1 MSQNPHKH
9 TNKLINESSP
19 YLLQHAHNPVNWH
32 PWNEETLAKAKKE
45 NKILIISIGYSAC
58 HWCHVMEH
66 ESFEDEEVA
75 TLMNDHFLPVKVDR
89 EERPDVDDIY
99 MTACNLVTGRGG
111 WPLNAFALSDGRPV
125 WAGTY
130 FPKERWI
137 DILNQFIELKSSN
150 PEKLEDSA
158 QRLTSGIQ
166 SVGEMSLVEI
176 PSEFSSK
183 PFHGSIKKMN
193 QQIDQE
199 KGGRQGAPKFPMP
212 NNYELL
218 LKYAHIFKDEDILNS
233 VTLTLD
239 QMALGGI
246 YDHVGG
252 GFARYSVDSE
262 WKVPHFEKML
272 YDNGQLIGLYSMAY
286 RLTKKELYKNVVH
299 QSLEFIQR
307 EMTSEEGGFYSSLD
321 ADSEGEEGKFYVWT
335 ESELEETLLDDE
347 LIKIAKTY
355 YSTSEVGNWEYSN
368 ILHVTKS
375 KDQILAEL
383 ELTKPQL
390 QEKLDIINSRLLE
403 ERENRVRPGLDD
415 KILTGW
421 NALMISGYI
430 EAYKAFGIKEYL
442 EIALKN
448 AALLNKYQIQ
458 KDFRLNRNLKNGKS
472 TINGFLDDYAA
483 LIKAFIDL
491 YEVTLS
497 DEWIEKANGL
507 VDYVTKHFRNEE
519 NGMFHL
525 TSNLDSPLISKSI
538 ETTDNVIPG
547 TNSTMARNLA
557 RLGEITYNESYQ
569 TMSKQM
575 LSNMIQNLEEAS
587 TPGFYSNWM
596 QLWLDKLIS
605 PFEIVVIGPE
615 ASTFAAKLNK
625 EYLANSIV
633 LGDVAPNNEIPLL
646 KNKFVDGQTLIYV
659 CENKVCQLPV
669 DNVEDALSSMSYAN
683 QREESN

>member
-193 QQIDQE
+193 QQIDKE

-307 EMTSEEGGFYSSLD
+307 EMTSVEGGFYSSLD